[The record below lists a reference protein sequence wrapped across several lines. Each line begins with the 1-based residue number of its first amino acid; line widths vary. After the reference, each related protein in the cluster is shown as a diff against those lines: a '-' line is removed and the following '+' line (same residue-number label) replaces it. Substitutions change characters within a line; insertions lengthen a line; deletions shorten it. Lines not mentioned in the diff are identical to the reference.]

1 MCVCE
6 CVRWDEREE
15 DQLEAGSDVADGKLP
30 HVTSGIDIIQ
40 TEVVDL
46 QDINGGTL

>member
-1 MCVCE
+1 MCVYE

-30 HVTSGIDIIQ
+30 HVTPGIDVIQ

-46 QDINGGTL
+46 QT

>member
-1 MCVCE
+1 MKGG
-6 CVRWDEREE
+6 E

-30 HVTSGIDIIQ
+30 HVTSGIDVIQ

-46 QDINGGTL
+46 QRKTTEEKQ